1 MKKNKVFPLN
11 LQLFA
16 DGVTPDIIDGAE
28 PGREPEQASYEELVA
43 QLATERANSAKLKNL
58 NDKFSKELAEQKRQL
73 KARMTAEEQEA
84 AAKKEQDE
92 ALHKE
97 VNDLRSK
104 LARISATKR
113 YMQLGMDE
121 ALAEETAKAEIEGD
135 MEQVTL
141 NFKKHSENL
150 TKAAY
155 QKFLK
160 ERPEINAGNGD
171 TKNSFANERARL
183 AAKRFGSTADS
194 NILAHY
200 GIGGKR

>member
-1 MKKNKVFPLN
+1 MKKKRLFPLN
-11 LQLFA
+11 IQLH
-16 DGVTPDIIDGAE
+16 AE
-28 PGREPEQASYEELVA
+28 GGGSVEGGEGGNQPTYEELVT
-43 QLATERANSAKLKNL
+43 QLATERAEHTRTKNQL
-58 NDKFSKELAEQKRQL
+58 NKASSEAAGLKRQL
-73 KARMTAEEQEA
+73 RDKMTAEEQEA
-84 AAKKEQDE
+84 EARKEQE
-92 ALHKE
+92 EKRQKE
-97 VNDLRSK
+97 FDDMKRE
-104 LARISATKR
+104 LAVIRATKR
-113 YMQLGMDE
+113 YLQLGMDE
-121 ALAEETAKAEIEGD
+121 TLAEETATAEIEGD

-141 NFKKHSENL
+141 NYKKHSEAL

>member
-1 MKKNKVFPLN
+1 MKRKRLFPLN
-11 LQLFA
+11 IQLHA
-16 DGVTPDIIDGAE
+16 EGGEGGDGGE
-28 PGREPEQASYEELVA
+28 GREGGQPTYEELVT
-43 QLATERANSAKLKNL
+43 QLATERAEHTRTKNQL
-58 NDKFSKELAEQKRQL
+58 NKASSEAAGLKRQL
-73 KARMTAEEQEA
+73 RDKMTAEEQEA
-84 AAKKEQDE
+84 EARKEQE
-92 ALHKE
+92 ENRQKE
-97 VNDLRSK
+97 FDDMKRE
-104 LARISATKR
+104 LAVIRATKR
-113 YMQLGMDE
+113 YLQLGMDE
-121 ALAEETAKAEIEGD
+121 TLAEETATAEIEGD

-141 NFKKHSENL
+141 NYKKHSEAL